1 MVGAVAVGAQL
12 FKAVAAHGAVTAGLE
27 AVALGQN
34 GQVQVQG
41 LPVKLDGN
49 PVSVSLGV
57 AGFAAEQKLVPF
69 AKAEMPA
76 AAGPGLAEGDIG
88 AQRFVRAQQAGA
100 QNNPVGV
107 ETGAAYPRRSE
118 ERRVEEDSKIGG
130 RHDA

>member
-41 LPVKLDGN
+41 LAVKLDGN

-76 AAGPGLAEGDIG
+76 AAGPGLAEGAIG
-88 AQRFVRAQQAGA
+88 AQRFVCAQRAGGQNKPAGVKYGDVYARQAPTVA
-100 QNNPVGV
+100 
-107 ETGAAYPRRSE
+107 
-118 ERRVEEDSKIGG
+118 
-130 RHDA
+130 